1 MTQPIAT
8 TDTQEQP
15 TNASWDAVLKMPLE
29 DWQVRLIKEAKDL
42 HSNLDKLT
50 VFINR
55 IAGSNHKH
63 EEALMDQKR
72 AMTDYLAA
80 LKWRLRLED
89 IPWTT
94 VVEPTYEEP
103 AER

>member
-8 TDTQEQP
+8 TDAQEQP
-15 TNASWDAVLKMPLE
+15 TNASWDSVLKMPLQ
-29 DWQVRLIKEAKDL
+29 DWQVRLIQEAKDL

-72 AMTDYLAA
+72 AMADYLAA
-80 LKWRLRLED
+80 LKRRLSLEG
-89 IPWTT
+89 ISWT
-94 VVEPTYEEP
+94 VVDPSYVEP

>member
-15 TNASWDAVLKMPLE
+15 ANASWDAVLKMPLQ
-29 DWQVRLIKEAKDL
+29 DWQVRLIQEAKDL

-63 EEALMDQKR
+63 EAALLDQQR
-72 AMTDYLAA
+72 AMTDYLTA
-80 LKWRLRLED
+80 LKWRLRLEG
-89 IPWTT
+89 ISWK
-94 VVEPTYEEP
+94 VVDPAYEELT
-103 AER
+103 ER

>member
-1 MTQPIAT
+1 
-8 TDTQEQP
+8 
-15 TNASWDAVLKMPLE
+15 
-29 DWQVRLIKEAKDL
+29 
-42 HSNLDKLT
+42 
-50 VFINR
+50 
-55 IAGSNHKH
+55 
-63 EEALMDQKR
+63 MDQKR